1 MFRLKLLLIAL
12 VLLGASSGCMKY
24 SPAPLVPDEVVQ
36 RVEISRQQ
44 PDGDPAKAAESGPQV
59 FDFPRAVEWMATH
72 GPALKEARAEFETAR
87 ALAKVKT
94 PLPNP
99 ALEIGPNYGF
109 GPDVAKLYRVQPF
122 GSIGF
127 TIPTAGKRRK
137 QDELNRVR
145 AELLFI
151 QMQAKHR
158 ELYLGLRL
166 LYSQWILT
174 RERLEARKKIAESAE
189 KSANMSKK
197 LVQGGFANA
206 LDLGLLELE
215 AARIRTEALDA
226 ERELAAVEGEMS
238 ETIGVNAG
246 QFMAPPEPAL
256 PAIPEAT
263 QEIAELREI
272 MVANHPELAR
282 LRAQYEVAEAELRLE
297 VAKQYP
303 DFHFGP
309 SFERETGE
317 KKTVL
322 GLTLGIDIPLFDRNQ
337 QGIASSKKRREEI
350 RTKYEAAANRAL
362 ASLEKTWRSIQL
374 VNEKLKLLKNTLL
387 PKANANL
394 ELARKSLETGA
405 TDALRF
411 LETERGQRAVLIEAL
426 DTELSVRE
434 AWVDLEQAVG
444 LPLVLFPGEKKE
456 TVPELNEGKNSP
468 IDANPKR

>member
-1 MFRLKLLLIAL
+1 
-12 VLLGASSGCMKY
+12 
-24 SPAPLVPDEVVQ
+24 
-36 RVEISRQQ
+36 
-44 PDGDPAKAAESGPQV
+44 
-59 FDFPRAVEWMATH
+59 
-72 GPALKEARAEFETAR
+72 
-87 ALAKVKT
+87 
-94 PLPNP
+94 
-99 ALEIGPNYGF
+99 
-109 GPDVAKLYRVQPF
+109 
-122 GSIGF
+122 
-127 TIPTAGKRRK
+127 
-137 QDELNRVR
+137 
-145 AELLFI
+145 
-151 QMQAKHR
+151 
-158 ELYLGLRL
+158 
-166 LYSQWILT
+166 
-174 RERLEARKKIAESAE
+174 
-189 KSANMSKK
+189 
-197 LVQGGFANA
+197 
-206 LDLGLLELE
+206 
-215 AARIRTEALDA
+215 
-226 ERELAAVEGEMS
+226 
-238 ETIGVNAG
+238 
-246 QFMAPPEPAL
+246 
-256 PAIPEAT
+256 
-263 QEIAELREI
+263 

-387 PKANANL
+387 PKANADL

-456 TVPELNEGKNSP
+456 TVPELNEGKTLPLMRTPSDEIP
-468 IDANPKR
+468 DSWDGLCRRSRGAETRGWSACRR

>member
-1 MFRLKLLLIAL
+1 MFRSKLLLTAL
-12 VLLGASSGCMKY
+12 VFLVSLSGCMKY
-24 SPAPLVPDEVVQ
+24 SPAPLVPEEVVQ
-36 RVEISRQQ
+36 RVENSRQQ
-44 PDGDPAKAAESGPQV
+44 PDADSTKAAVSSPQS
-59 FDFPRAVEWMATH
+59 FDFPRAVQWTATY

-99 ALEIGPNYGF
+99 ALEIGPHYGF

-127 TIPTAGKRRK
+127 TIPTAGKRGK

-158 ELYLGLRL
+158 ELYLGLRR
-166 LYSQWILT
+166 LYSRWILT
-174 RERLEARKKIAESAE
+174 RQRLEAKRKIAESAE
-189 KSANMSKK
+189 KSAAVGKK
-197 LVQGGFANA
+197 LGQSGFATA

-215 AARIRTEALDA
+215 AARIQTEALDA

-246 QFMAPPEPAL
+246 RFLAPPEPAL
-256 PAIPEAT
+256 PSIPET
-263 QEIAELREI
+263 TREIGELREI

-282 LRAQYEVAEAELRLE
+282 LRAQYQVAEAELRLE
-297 VAKQYP
+297 IAKQYP

-322 GLTLGIDIPLFDRNQ
+322 GLTLGIDLPLFDRNQ
-337 QGIASSKKRREEI
+337 QGIASSEKHREEV
-350 RTKYEAAANRAL
+350 RSKYEAAANRAL
-362 ASLEKTWRSIQL
+362 AALEKTWRSIQL
-374 VNEKLKLLKNTLL
+374 VSEKLKLLKNTLL
-387 PKANANL
+387 PKANANID
-394 ELARKSLETGA
+394 LARKSLETGA

-426 DTELSVRE
+426 ETELSVRE
-434 AWVDLEQAVG
+434 AWVELEQAVG
-444 LPLVLFPGEKKE
+444 LPLLLFPGEKKGA
-456 TVPELNEGKNSP
+456 VPDLNEPKEPSG
-468 IDANPKR
+468 DADPKQ